1 MVRLEG
7 IELSHTAPEAAA
19 LSTELQAYIGY
30 ANYYSIEWYE
40 GQIFV
45 IIYLVLKLI
54 GFSLRFFGSRK
65 KK

>member
-30 ANYYSIEWYE
+30 GSYYSIEWYE

-45 IIYLVLKLI
+45 IIYLVFKM
-54 GFSLRFFGSRK
+54 
-65 KK
+65 